1 MVTIICRFHKIYLC
15 TLNLTLLFEFSA
27 TSSAQDEN
35 DSNLFCMQEIH
46 SSKHCA
52 LLVQSQYEL
61 IMELER
67 TVFDDKL
74 RIKSLIMW

>member
-1 MVTIICRFHKIYLC
+1 MVTTIYRFHKIYLC
-15 TLNLTLLFEFSA
+15 TLKLALLFEFST

-67 TVFDDKL
+67 TVFDDTNSEL
-74 RIKSLIMW
+74 SPT